1 MTTPDGVD
9 ARTLFETGGL
19 TYDDFILLPG
29 HIDFDADQV
38 SLETQFSRNIRLKLP
53 VVSSPMDTV
62 TESRMAISMALLGG
76 LGIIHNNN
84 TVEEQIREVRRAK
97 RFENGF
103 ITEPIIFGPDKTVGE
118 VRRFKEEHGFSGI
131 PITEDGT
138 LQTRLIGIVT
148 SRDIDFEDDPSKRV
162 TEVMTPQDR
171 LITAKVGIT
180 LAEANEILKRSKRGK
195 LPIVDDDFRLVYLMS
210 RTDLRTNEDYPNAS
224 KSRDKQ
230 LLVGA
235 SISTHEA
242 DKERLA
248 ELAKAGIDV
257 VVVDAAQGDSIYQIR
272 MIEFIKSRYPQLE
285 VVAGNVVIARQC
297 EPLIKAGADA
307 LRIGMGP
314 GSICITQ
321 ETMAV
326 GRSQASAVYFTA
338 QYCRDCGVPVI
349 ADGGIRT
356 LGHIAKALALGAN
369 TVMMGM
375 LLAGTNEAPGEYFYE
390 DGVRLKRYR
399 GMASP
404 EAMEKKGGGKRYY
417 KEGQRVKVAQGVSGT
432 VVDKGSINQYLPYLM
447 HGLRQSLQD
456 LGCRS
461 IQALHT
467 ALQTGD
473 LRFEARSPSAQVEGG
488 VHSLYSYQEPQYSMR

>member
-1 MTTPDGVD
+1 MTTADGVD
-9 ARTLFETGGL
+9 ARALFETGGL

-29 HIDFDADQV
+29 HIDFDAEQV
-38 SLETQFSRNIRLKLP
+38 SLETQFSRNTWLKLP

-103 ITEPIIFGPDKTVGE
+103 ITEPVVFGPDKTVSD

-138 LQTRLIGIVT
+138 LQTCLIGIVT

-162 TEVMTPQDR
+162 TEVMTPKEQ
-171 LITAKVGIT
+171 LVTAKVGVT
-180 LAEANEILKRSKRGK
+180 LAEANDILKRSKRGK

-235 SISTHEA
+235 SISTHDA

-257 VVVDAAQGDSIYQIR
+257 VVVDAAQGDSVYQIR
-272 MIEFIKSRYPQLE
+272 MIEFIKSEYPQLE

-447 HGLRQSLQD
+447 QGLRQSLQD

-461 IQALHT
+461 IQDLHT

-473 LRFEARSPSAQVEGG
+473 LRFEARSPSAQVEGS